1 MALLKGA
8 HEARGVEQD
17 LWSSD
22 ALNTRLPGML
32 GPAVPTEGPG
42 AKG

>member
-8 HEARGVEQD
+8 REARGVEQD

-22 ALNTRLPGML
+22 ALNTPLPGML
-32 GPAVPTEGPG
+32 GPAIPTEGAG